1 MHVTCVVIE
10 VYSVIYRCVAEHL
23 CVYGGGLFPSL
34 LLYLFQHSVCTCVC
48 VCVCLALNPPPC
60 VIVVFL
66 LTHLCVCVSLYWQG
80 FQQVP
85 LVLVVPSPQI
95 CINELRK
102 SSNVTGW
109 KCPQVG
115 QQNVTQ
121 RSRV

>member
-1 MHVTCVVIE
+1 M
-10 VYSVIYRCVAEHL
+10 
-23 CVYGGGLFPSL
+23 
-34 LLYLFQHSVCTCVC
+34 C

-95 CINELRK
+95 CINELKK

-109 KCPQVG
+109 KSPQVG
-115 QQNVTQ
+115 QENVTQ